1 MEFKD
6 RYKFDVDKDFLGKGE
21 FSRVYRATDTL
32 LERTVALKFYTTNA
46 ADNFQ
51 ILNEIK
57 KVISFDHPNLCKYY
71 DVEVLTSR
79 NIIGEQERIEV
90 GIMEYLD
97 AGDLKNFIASYPEF
111 TDKLLIDVL
120 QGLAYLHGS
129 GIVHQDLTARNI
141 LIKWVNGKPVAK
153 ITDFRN
159 SRLIDGN
166 EENLDALPATIEHI
180 APEQFNP
187 KKYGINGKIAA
198 NLDLWSFGLIVYEVV
213 KGTSLFGS
221 RSAGVSAEQIMSN
234 ILNEDYLAKLES
246 VPPKYRKVLSLCLVK
261 EASKRVQSAADL
273 IALLFDGEGQAGPN
287 VFVTQQAV
295 HPQIVYAAD
304 TKVLSNQETNANAEP
319 KNDLNVIDKKIEAHV
334 LEADT
339 LPKKPQ
345 DTMQPVMQKGAEPD
359 NTKAS
364 RQAAVSDAAVT
375 RPAVSAENRL
385 TDESSF
391 LNNQNSNNTGKRN
404 PFETSHARPAAK
416 ENVLPVRS
424 EVPRSTVKPIGPN
437 PTGKPSP
444 YFKRTVKTPT
454 GRNGEK
460 GNASWKTMA
469 VGLLLILI
477 FFALILYRPDDDSAA
492 VQAGNKTASGKDH
505 PSDSLLPPMVEIPGG
520 VFLMGF
526 DGKGATGPEQPV
538 HPVLVSDFSL
548 GKYEV
553 TIGDFRKFVA
563 ATGYKTTAEKEG
575 STFIYDNG
583 SSKKAAVNWRHD
595 INGNLVDLAQANL
608 PVVHVSWYDAVA
620 YCNWLSEKTKRECR
634 LPTEAEWEYATL
646 GGKRGNIFSFN
657 SGNNLSDISWNGENA
672 ENTYHQVGGKKP
684 NELGLFDMIGN
695 VYEWCADW
703 YDPNA
708 YRSAKAENPAGPAS
722 GDKKVIRG
730 GSWYR
735 EGDGEYYRPTL
746 RFLLDPNERGAKVG
760 FRVCISSD
768 K

>member
-1 MEFKD
+1 
-6 RYKFDVDKDFLGKGE
+6 
-21 FSRVYRATDTL
+21 
-32 LERTVALKFYTTNA
+32 
-46 ADNFQ
+46 
-51 ILNEIK
+51 
-57 KVISFDHPNLCKYY
+57 
-71 DVEVLTSR
+71 
-79 NIIGEQERIEV
+79 
-90 GIMEYLD
+90 
-97 AGDLKNFIASYPEF
+97 
-111 TDKLLIDVL
+111 
-120 QGLAYLHGS
+120 
-129 GIVHQDLTARNI
+129 
-141 LIKWVNGKPVAK
+141 
-153 ITDFRN
+153 
-159 SRLIDGN
+159 
-166 EENLDALPATIEHI
+166 
-180 APEQFNP
+180 
-187 KKYGINGKIAA
+187 
-198 NLDLWSFGLIVYEVV
+198 
-213 KGTSLFGS
+213 
-221 RSAGVSAEQIMSN
+221 
-234 ILNEDYLAKLES
+234 
-246 VPPKYRKVLSLCLVK
+246 
-261 EASKRVQSAADL
+261 
-273 IALLFDGEGQAGPN
+273 
-287 VFVTQQAV
+287 
-295 HPQIVYAAD
+295 
-304 TKVLSNQETNANAEP
+304 
-319 KNDLNVIDKKIEAHV
+319 
-334 LEADT
+334 
-339 LPKKPQ
+339 
-345 DTMQPVMQKGAEPD
+345 
-359 NTKAS
+359 
-364 RQAAVSDAAVT
+364 
-375 RPAVSAENRL
+375 
-385 TDESSF
+385 
-391 LNNQNSNNTGKRN
+391 
-404 PFETSHARPAAK
+404 
-416 ENVLPVRS
+416 
-424 EVPRSTVKPIGPN
+424 
-437 PTGKPSP
+437 
-444 YFKRTVKTPT
+444 
-454 GRNGEK
+454 
-460 GNASWKTMA
+460 
-469 VGLLLILI
+469 
-477 FFALILYRPDDDSAA
+477 

-620 YCNWLSEKTKRECR
+620 YCNWLSEKTKRQCR

-672 ENTYHQVGGKKP
+672 ENTYHRVGGKKP

-695 VYEWCADW
+695 VYEWCSDW

-708 YRSAKAENPAGPAS
+708 YRSAKAENPAGPSS